1 MAYVRKHTPKPPQL
15 PGRCRAGGDLATREM
30 GPCARWIVSDAVQAA
45 LQAGRAVVAL
55 ESTIITHGLPRPI
68 NYEMALAAEEQIRN
82 RGAEPAS
89 IALLDG
95 RVHIGLS
102 RKELARIADSDPSRT
117 VKVSRGGLA
126 HVLAKGKGW
135 VGGTTV
141 SGTMAIAHRA
151 GIKIFATGGIGG
163 VHRGA
168 ESCMCSI

>member
-1 MAYVRKHTPKPPQL
+1 ML
-15 PGRCRAGGDLATREM
+15 SS
-30 GPCARWIVSDAVQAA
+30 ARWVVTDAVQAA

-68 NYEMALAAEEQIRN
+68 NYEMAVAVEEQIRSK
-82 RGAEPAS
+82 GAEPAS
-89 IALLDG
+89 IAVLDG
-95 RVHIGLS
+95 RIHIGLTRS
-102 RKELARIADSDPSRT
+102 ELARVSDSDPSHT

-126 HVLAKGKGW
+126 HVLAKGTGW

-141 SGTMAIAHRA
+141 SGTMALARRA

-168 ESCMCSI
+168 ESCT